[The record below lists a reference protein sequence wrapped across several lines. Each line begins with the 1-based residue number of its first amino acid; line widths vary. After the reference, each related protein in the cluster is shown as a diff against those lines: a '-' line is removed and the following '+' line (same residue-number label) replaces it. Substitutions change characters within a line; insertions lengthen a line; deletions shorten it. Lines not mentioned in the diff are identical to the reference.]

1 MIVIAVVQGKGGVG
15 KTTLAINLAG
25 EIVSFGRSV
34 NVVDADPQASA
45 TQWAEPRRLH
55 FSVRQHQI
63 GLRNTLIWVRDVLKS
78 GTDFTIIDT
87 PSGFGPAFETAVL
100 ISDLAVIPCGP
111 SSLDLNAAA
120 KTVAKV
126 RDVRRVDN
134 GTSRCKIALIPT
146 RVDLA
151 TEEGEQIR
159 DELAELGEPVGPS
172 LSYDIEFVR
181 AFTTG
186 QAVSSLPANASA
198 AQDIKRVSHFLL
210 RQVLPRAT
218 APEAD

>member
-34 NVVDADPQASA
+34 GVVDADPQ
-45 TQWAEPRRLH
+45 
-55 FSVRQHQI
+55 
-63 GLRNTLIWVRDVLKS
+63 
-78 GTDFTIIDT
+78 
-87 PSGFGPAFETAVL
+87 
-100 ISDLAVIPCGP
+100 
-111 SSLDLNAAA
+111 
-120 KTVAKV
+120 TVAKV
-126 RDVRRVDN
+126 RDVRRIDN
-134 GTSRCKIALIPT
+134 GVSRCKIALIPT

-186 QAVSSLPANASA
+186 QSVSSLPADASA

-210 RQVLPRAT
+210 RQVLPRAA
-218 APEAD
+218 APAAD